1 MIARLWRCIA
11 AAEKV
16 PDYMAHF
23 EQAVLPEIKQIEGF
37 QQAYI
42 LRRTLEDDGVELT
55 VVTMWE
61 SFDAIRAFAGDN
73 IERAVV
79 APEAQAVL
87 RSFDPTVTHYEVA
100 MNAAPT
106 L

>member
-1 MIARLWRCIA
+1 MIARLWRCVA
-11 AAEKV
+11 LAEKV
-16 PDYMAHF
+16 PDYITHF

-42 LRRTLEDDGVELT
+42 LRRPLEDGGVELT

-73 IERAVV
+73 IDRAVV
-79 APEAQAVL
+79 VPEAQAIL
-87 RSFDPTVTHYEVA
+87 RSFDTTVIHYEVA
-100 MNAAPT
+100 MNASPT